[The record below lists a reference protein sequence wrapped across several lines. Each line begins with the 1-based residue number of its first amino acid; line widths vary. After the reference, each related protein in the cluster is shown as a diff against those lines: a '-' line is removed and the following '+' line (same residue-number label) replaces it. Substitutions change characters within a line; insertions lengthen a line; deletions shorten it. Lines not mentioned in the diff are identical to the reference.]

1 VHVAGGLDKRPGRSA
16 FRYQNNWQLPLNGPG
31 EAAAPS
37 RQTAQA
43 TARKLRALARERQGV
58 RVGFDRN
65 PSEAFLRRVVALNR
79 AKIEAQGRRHG
90 IDEAEFGRLR
100 AISAEL
106 GHGAALTEGD
116 TLIAGDLICIA
127 DNRAYFLT
135 GGYEP
140 DFQRFSPGMITLS
153 HAIEACRRRGIL
165 DFNLLWGDGRLQA
178 APRRPL
184 PAAGHDREPPLAG
197 DAPAPGLS
205 WRAVPLRLAAP
216 QAGAQA
222 DAHAPQGA
230 RAGEARRRR
239 QGRPAVRPRVAVHP
253 PPLPGILQPFAWL
266 RIAALLL

>member
-1 VHVAGGLDKRPGRSA
+1 MSRAGSKSAPAARRSA
-16 FRYQNNWQLPLNGPG
+16 TRTTGSCPLNGPG

-43 TARKLRALARERQGV
+43 TARKLRALARERASV

-90 IDEAEFGRLR
+90 IDEVEFGRLH

-116 TLIAGDLICIA
+116 ALIAGDLICIA

-165 DFNLLWGDGRLQA
+165 DFNLLWGDGVYKQRLGGRCQPLVTIVSRRSPA
-178 APRRPL
+178 TLLRPAYLAALSHFGWLHLKRALKPMLARLKGLRARSEKGGRAPGSAPR
-184 PAAGHDREPPLAG
+184 
-197 DAPAPGLS
+197 
-205 WRAVPLRLAAP
+205 
-216 QAGAQA
+216 
-222 DAHAPQGA
+222 
-230 RAGEARRRR
+230 
-239 QGRPAVRPRVAVHP
+239 
-253 PPLPGILQPFAWL
+253 PPLPRPMQPLAWL
-266 RIAALLL
+266 AHWRAHATLLL